1 MNFTHL
7 VGNTPM
13 IRIRY
18 RLDGQEQSVWAKLEA
33 YNLSGSIKDRLAAHV
48 IAKSTAN
55 GTLKPGQPIV
65 EIAGDRRVLIE
76 NHFGVKEYSREK
88 IGVKVKYGLVCVCG
102 CDLELIRMTKEQLII
117 SGRIDAV
124 TLIRRG

>member
-1 MNFTHL
+1 M
-7 VGNTPM
+7 GKGRM
-13 IRIRY
+13 I
-18 RLDGQEQSVWAKLEA
+18 LQ
-33 YNLSGSIKDRLAAHV
+33 RLADGADLS
-48 IAKSTAN
+48 AEP
-55 GTLKPGQPIV
+55 LPGQPIV

-102 CDLELIRMTKEQLII
+102 CNLELVRMTKEQLLI

>member
-1 MNFTHL
+1 M
-7 VGNTPM
+7 GKGQM
-13 IRIRY
+13 I
-18 RLDGQEQSVWAKLEA
+18 LQ
-33 YNLSGSIKDRLAAHV
+33 RLADGADLS
-48 IAKSTAN
+48 AEP
-55 GTLKPGQPIV
+55 LPRQPIV

>member
-1 MNFTHL
+1 M
-7 VGNTPM
+7 GKGQ
-13 IRIRY
+13 RI
-18 RLDGQEQSVWAKLEA
+18 LQ
-33 YNLSGSIKDRLAAHV
+33 RLADGADLS
-48 IAKSTAN
+48 A
-55 GTLKPGQPIV
+55 

>member
-1 MNFTHL
+1 
-7 VGNTPM
+7 M
-13 IRIRY
+13 ILQ
-18 RLDGQEQSVWAKLEA
+18 RLGGGGGLF
-33 YNLSGSIKDRLAAHV
+33 AAPP
-48 IAKSTAN
+48 A
-55 GTLKPGQPIV
+55 GPRRGQPIV

-102 CDLELIRMTKEQLII
+102 CNLELIRMTKEQLII

>member
-1 MNFTHL
+1 M
-7 VGNTPM
+7 GKGRM
-13 IRIRY
+13 I
-18 RLDGQEQSVWAKLEA
+18 LQ
-33 YNLSGSIKDRLAAHV
+33 RLADGADLS
-48 IAKSTAN
+48 AEP
-55 GTLKPGQPIV
+55 LPGQPIV

-76 NHFGVKEYSREK
+76 NHFGVKEYSR
-88 IGVKVKYGLVCVCG
+88 VKYGLVCVCG

>member
-1 MNFTHL
+1 
-7 VGNTPM
+7 M
-13 IRIRY
+13 I
-18 RLDGQEQSVWAKLEA
+18 LQ
-33 YNLSGSIKDRLAAHV
+33 RLA
-48 IAKSTAN
+48 
-55 GTLKPGQPIV
+55 GQPIV

>member
-1 MNFTHL
+1 MQIGRCPFICFSQGGWFHGEGTNDFAAA
-7 VGNTPM
+7 GG
-13 IRIRY
+13 RA
-18 RLDGQEQSVWAKLEA
+18 D
-33 YNLSGSIKDRLAAHV
+33 LSAEPL
-48 IAKSTAN
+48 
-55 GTLKPGQPIV
+55 PGQPIV

>member
-1 MNFTHL
+1 M
-7 VGNTPM
+7 GKGRM
-13 IRIRY
+13 I
-18 RLDGQEQSVWAKLEA
+18 LQ
-33 YNLSGSIKDRLAAHV
+33 RLADGADLS
-48 IAKSTAN
+48 AEP
-55 GTLKPGQPIV
+55 LPGQPIV
-65 EIAGDRRVLIE
+65 DRRVLIE

-102 CDLELIRMTKEQLII
+102 CNLELIRMTKEQLII